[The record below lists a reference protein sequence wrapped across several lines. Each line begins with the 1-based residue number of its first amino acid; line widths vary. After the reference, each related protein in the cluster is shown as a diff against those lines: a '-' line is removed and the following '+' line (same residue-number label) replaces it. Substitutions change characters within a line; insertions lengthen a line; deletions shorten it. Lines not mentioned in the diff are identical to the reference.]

1 MGRFSGFFPNNER
14 DLIEENANL
23 NYKVAEV
30 VYLLGLEDIKRKNY
44 GKNNVK
50 ITKDHDASKKN
61 FSLKTIEGWGNQVD
75 LTGTTSVIDLVLLM
89 GN

>member
-1 MGRFSGFFPNNER
+1 MGRSSGFFPNNER
-14 DLIEENANL
+14 DLIENNANL
-23 NYKVAEV
+23 NYKVAKV
-30 VYLLGLEDIKRKNY
+30 VYLLDLEDIERKNY

-50 ITKDHDASKKN
+50 ITKNHDASKRN

>member
-1 MGRFSGFFPNNER
+1 M
-14 DLIEENANL
+14 
-23 NYKVAEV
+23 AEV
-30 VYLLGLEDIKRKNY
+30 VCLFVLEDIEKNY

-50 ITKDHDASKKN
+50 ITKNYDASKKKKGFN
-61 FSLKTIEGWGNQVD
+61 LKTIEGWRNQVD